1 MDRMDVAKKIAEV
14 RLERGL
20 TQKEIADKIGKSETT
35 VGNYEAGKID
45 IPLSAMLDMAEAL
58 EVEPAVLVGADPDD
72 FGADV
77 TIRVYREE
85 DRRTLIAILGMN
97 GYTTR
102 QIKVARE
109 GKKSSWY
116 CVQAKIEPGNPGSQ

>member
-14 RLERGL
+14 RLEKGY
-20 TQKEIADKIGKSETT
+20 TQKEVADKIGKSETT
-35 VGNYEAGKID
+35 VGNYETGKID
-45 IPLSAMLDMAEAL
+45 IPLSAMLDIAEAL
-58 EVEPAVLVGADPDD
+58 DIEPAVLVGADLDD

-77 TIRVYREE
+77 TIRAYREE

-97 GYTTR
+97 GYTVR

-116 CVQAKIEPGNPGSQ
+116 CIQAKIEEGNLMSQ